1 MSSKYALSRENV
13 TLSAR
18 LVASMRSA
26 ILAGDLKGGER
37 LSERAMTEMFGV
49 SRSLVREAV
58 QVLAAEGL
66 VTVVPHKGPTVTL
79 LDRKDAA
86 DLYRVRG
93 SLEGLACEEFT
104 RHATDAQREEL
115 FAIFDRLKG
124 MLGQEDPDALIEAKN
139 DFYRCLLTGA
149 DNDVLEQMFTQL
161 NNRIVQLRRFTLSAS
176 GRFAETLNEI
186 GGVVD
191 AIRDGDGPRARQ
203 LAEAH
208 VAAAANVVI
217 RRFAELEQTS
227 ET

>member
-13 TLSAR
+13 TLSSR

-49 SRSLVREAV
+49 SRSLVREAI

-66 VTVVPHKGPTVTL
+66 VTVIPHKGPTVTL
-79 LDRKDAA
+79 LDRKAAA

-104 RHATDAQREEL
+104 LHATEDQRQEL
-115 FAIFDRLKG
+115 FAIFARLQE
-124 MLGQEDPDALIEAKN
+124 MLGHEDADALIEAKN

-176 GRFAETLNEI
+176 GRFAETLKEI
-186 GGVVD
+186 GGIID
-191 AIRDGDGPRARQ
+191 AIRDGDAPRARE

-217 RRFAELEQTS
+217 RRFAELENNS
-227 ET
+227 ED

>member
-217 RRFAELEQTS
+217 RRFAELEQNS